1 MSGESLVGQYGR
13 RKGQMRFVVW
23 HCKDAFEAGKK
34 CVDGVCGACKIDH
47 NENGHM
53 CPICKES
60 IVDYRQETNVS
71 YMPRKRPK
79 WNGPGPTNCAICEI
93 EL

>member
-1 MSGESLVGQYGR
+1 MVGQYGR
-13 RKGQMRFVVW
+13 GKGKMKFVIW
-23 HCKDAFEAGKK
+23 HCKDAFEAEKK

-47 NENGHM
+47 NKNGHK

-60 IVDYRQETNVS
+60 IIDYRQETNAT
-71 YMPRKRPK
+71 YMPRKRPN
-79 WNGPGPTNCAICEI
+79 WIGPGPTNCAICEI

>member
-1 MSGESLVGQYGR
+1 MVGQYGR
-13 RKGQMRFVVW
+13 GKGKMKFVIW

-34 CVDGVCGACKIDH
+34 CVDGVCGACKIDQ
-47 NENGHM
+47 NKNGHK

-60 IVDYRQETNVS
+60 IIDYRQETNAT
-71 YMPRKRPK
+71 YMPHKRPN
-79 WNGPGPTNCAICEI
+79 WIGPGPTNCAICEI